1 MLIAARQA
9 PTANKY
15 APRRQRS
22 SFAAGQLRWYFGP
35 SIKLW
40 IDAVRDRSAT
50 GNSVAGTKDRS
61 GADVSITQTT
71 ASKQPIKDAVQGIH
85 GFKFDGVNDALQVAA
100 INNTATSAISV
111 VCAYAKNTGAQ
122 GVIIEA
128 SINANTSATG
138 WNCITN
144 DTIAGQDAWAFQGNV
159 GYGYRSFAGAAV
171 GSWTSSV
178 CVINKAL
185 ASGQEIKIYRA
196 GNEITQFVA
205 TIDSNNTNAFG
216 TDPIYIGS
224 RNNGAA
230 LPTTAS
236 ISQVILL
243 GRALT
248 AAEAKLASILV
259 GQAAG
264 IP

>member
-1 MLIAARQA
+1 MLF
-9 PTANKY
+9 
-15 APRRQRS
+15 RS
-22 SFAAGQLRWYFGP
+22 
-35 SIKLW
+35 
-40 IDAVRDRSAT
+40 
-50 GNSVAGTKDRS
+50 
-61 GADVSITQTT
+61 
-71 ASKQPIKDAVQGIH
+71 
-85 GFKFDGVNDALQVAA
+85 

-122 GVIIEA
+122 AVIVEA
-128 SINANTSATG
+128 SANANASATG

-159 GYGYRSFAGAAV
+159 GYGYRSFAGAPV
-171 GSWTSSV
+171 GAWTSSV
-178 CVINKAL
+178 CVINKSL
-185 ASGQEIKIYRA
+185 VSGQEIKIFRA